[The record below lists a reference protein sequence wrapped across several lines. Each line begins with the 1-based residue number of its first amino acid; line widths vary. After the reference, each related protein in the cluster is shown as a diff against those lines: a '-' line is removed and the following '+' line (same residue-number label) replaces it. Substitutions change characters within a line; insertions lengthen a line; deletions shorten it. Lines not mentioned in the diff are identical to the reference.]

1 VKRFFWLLAALPFL
15 FPSYAAL
22 ADGDAS
28 EAGAPPEASAADL
41 GQELDSLRQLVEK
54 LQADREADQA
64 EIESLRESV
73 QTLEDGQLRAYRGTA
88 AGPGAGDAG
97 GEEIGTDKKEDR
109 EYQRTE
115 RRVLEQR
122 RGVLLPA
129 GQLLFEPGFQ
139 YTNISRNRVQ
149 LSGFS
154 LIPAIIIGRIDVV
167 EIDRDIFV
175 GSLTS
180 RYGIFN
186 FLEAE
191 LSLPYVYRSDQE
203 IFGATGLEEQVNVDG
218 GGIGDLTGGLFAQVL
233 YEKGWVPDTVLSFR
247 FSAPT
252 GKDFTDISLDAQGAP
267 TELPLG
273 SGFWGLQPGVTFSK
287 TTDPAVVFSS
297 FRYTFNLQDNKNGLD
312 YDPGDVFEF
321 NGGVAFA
328 LNERIAMSFSYQHRY
343 GDSFDVDGVDL
354 LRSDFNAGQMFI
366 GMSYT
371 MNRWTAL
378 SFNVGFGVTSDAPDL
393 TFEIRMPLR
402 MPFRTPVLKLPRMP
416 WQSAESGMLP
426 QSAMAASRDR
436 EVLLH

>member
-1 VKRFFWLLAALPFL
+1 VKRFFWLLAALPILFL
-15 FPSYAAL
+15 SHAAL
-22 ADGDAS
+22 ADGDAV
-28 EAGAPPEASAADL
+28 EAEAPPEVGSSDL
-41 GQELDSLRQLVEK
+41 GQELESLRQLVEK

-73 QTLEDGQLRAYRGTA
+73 QTLEDGQLRTYRGTGAGPA
-88 AGPGAGDAG
+88 AGAPG
-97 GEEIGTDKKEDR
+97 EQEIGTDKREDR

-191 LSLPYVYRSDQE
+191 LSVPYVYRQDQE
-203 IFGATGLEEQVNVDG
+203 IFGATGLEKQVSVDG
-218 GGIGDLTGGLFAQVL
+218 NGIGDISGGLFAQVL

-252 GKDFTDISLDAQGAP
+252 GRDFTDLDIDAEGVP
-267 TELPLG
+267 SELPLG

-287 TTDPAVVFSS
+287 TTDPAVVFTS
-297 FRYTFNLQDNKNGLD
+297 FRYTFNLADTKSGID
-312 YDPGDVFEF
+312 FDPGDVFEF

-343 GDSFDVDGVDL
+343 GDSFTQNDIDI

-378 SFNVGFGVTSDAPDL
+378 SFNVGFGVTNDAPDL

-416 WQSAESGMLP
+416 WQSAESGVLP
-426 QSAMAASRDR
+426 QSAMARRDR

>member
-1 VKRFFWLLAALPFL
+1 VKRFFWLLAALPILFL
-15 FPSYAAL
+15 SNAAV

-28 EAGAPPEASAADL
+28 EAEAPPEVGSDW
-41 GQELDSLRQLVEK
+41 GQELESLRQLVEK
-54 LQADREADQA
+54 LQVDREADQA
-64 EIESLRESV
+64 EIQRLRDSV
-73 QTLEDGQLRAYRGTA
+73 QTLEDGQLRAYRGTGAGPA
-88 AGPGAGDAG
+88 AG
-97 GEEIGTDKKEDR
+97 EQEIGTDKREDR

-139 YTNISRNRVQ
+139 YTNIARNRVQ

-167 EIDRDIFV
+167 EIERDIFV
-175 GSLTS
+175 GNLNT
-180 RYGIFN
+180 RYGIFD

-191 LSLPYVYRSDQE
+191 LSVPYVFRQDQE
-203 IFGATGLEEQVNVDG
+203 IFGATGLEQQVNVDG
-218 GGIGDLTGGLFAQVL
+218 NGIGDISGGLFAQVL

-252 GKDFTDISLDAQGAP
+252 GQDFTDIDIDAQGVP

-287 TTDPAVVFSS
+287 TTDPAVVFTS
-297 FRYTFNLQDNKNGLD
+297 FRYTFNLEDTKNGID
-312 YDPGDVFEF
+312 FDPGDVFEF

-343 GDSFDVDGVDL
+343 ADSFTQNGVDI

-371 MNRWTAL
+371 MNR
-378 SFNVGFGVTSDAPDL
+378 
-393 TFEIRMPLR
+393 
-402 MPFRTPVLKLPRMP
+402 
-416 WQSAESGMLP
+416 
-426 QSAMAASRDR
+426 SRR
-436 EVLLH
+436 C

>member
-1 VKRFFWLLAALPFL
+1 MKRFFWLLAALPILFL
-15 FPSYAAL
+15 SHAAL
-22 ADGDAS
+22 ADGDAV
-28 EAGAPPEASAADL
+28 EAEAPPEVGSSDL
-41 GQELDSLRQLVEK
+41 GQELESLRQLVEK

-73 QTLEDGQLRAYRGTA
+73 QTLEDGQLRTYRGTGAGPA
-88 AGPGAGDAG
+88 AGAPG
-97 GEEIGTDKKEDR
+97 EQEIGTDKREDR

-191 LSLPYVYRSDQE
+191 LSVPYVYRQDQE
-203 IFGATGLEEQVNVDG
+203 IFGATGLEKQVSVDG
-218 GGIGDLTGGLFAQVL
+218 NGIGDISGGLFAQVL

-252 GKDFTDISLDAQGAP
+252 GRDFTDLDIDAEGVP
-267 TELPLG
+267 SELPLG

-287 TTDPAVVFSS
+287 TTDPAVVFTS
-297 FRYTFNLQDNKNGLD
+297 FRYTFNLADTKSGID
-312 YDPGDVFEF
+312 FDPGDVFEF

-343 GDSFDVDGVDL
+343 GDSFTQNDIDI

-378 SFNVGFGVTSDAPDL
+378 SFNVGFGVTNDAPDL

-416 WQSAESGMLP
+416 WQSAESGVLP
-426 QSAMAASRDR
+426 QSAMARRDR

>member
-1 VKRFFWLLAALPFL
+1 MKRFFWLLAALPILFL
-15 FPSYAAL
+15 SNAAL
-22 ADGDAS
+22 ADGDAV
-28 EAGAPPEASAADL
+28 EAEAPPEVGSSDL
-41 GQELDSLRQLVEK
+41 GQELESLRQLVEK

-73 QTLEDGQLRAYRGTA
+73 QTLEDGQLRTYRGTG
-88 AGPGAGDAG
+88 AGPDAG
-97 GEEIGTDKKEDR
+97 ASGEQEIGTDKREDR

-167 EIDRDIFV
+167 EIERDIFV
-175 GSLTS
+175 GNLNT
-180 RYGIFN
+180 RYGIFD

-191 LSLPYVYRSDQE
+191 LSVPYVFRQDQE
-203 IFGATGLEEQVNVDG
+203 IFGATGLEQQVNVDG
-218 GGIGDLTGGLFAQVL
+218 NGIGDISGGLFAQVL

-252 GKDFTDISLDAQGAP
+252 GQDFTDIDLDAQGVP
-267 TELPLG
+267 TELPVG

-287 TTDPAVVFSS
+287 TTDPAVVFTS
-297 FRYTFNLQDNKNGLD
+297 FRYTFNLEDTKNGID
-312 YDPGDVFEF
+312 FDPGDVFEF
-321 NGGVAFA
+321 NGGLAFA

-343 GDSFDVDGVDL
+343 GNSFTQNGIDI

-402 MPFRTPVLKLPRMP
+402 MPFRTPVLKLP
-416 WQSAESGMLP
+416 WKSAKSGVLS
-426 QSAMAASRDR
+426 QSAMARRDR

>member
-1 VKRFFWLLAALPFL
+1 MKRFFWLLAALPILFL
-15 FPSYAAL
+15 SNAAL
-22 ADGDAS
+22 ADGDAV
-28 EAGAPPEASAADL
+28 EAEAPPEVGSSDL
-41 GQELDSLRQLVEK
+41 GQELESLRQLVEK

-73 QTLEDGQLRAYRGTA
+73 QTLEDGQLRTYRGTG
-88 AGPGAGDAG
+88 AGPAAAAS
-97 GEEIGTDKKEDR
+97 GEQEIGTDKREDR

-191 LSLPYVYRSDQE
+191 LTVPYVFRQDQE
-203 IFGATGLEEQVNVDG
+203 IFGATGLEKQVNVDG
-218 GGIGDLTGGLFAQVL
+218 NGIGDLSGGLFAQVL

-252 GKDFTDISLDAQGAP
+252 GKDFTDLDIDAEGVP

-287 TTDPAVVFSS
+287 TTDPAVVFTS
-297 FRYTFNLQDNKNGLD
+297 FRYTFNLADTKNGID
-312 YDPGDVFEF
+312 FDPGDVFEF

-343 GDSFDVDGVDL
+343 GDSFTQNDIDI

-378 SFNVGFGVTSDAPDL
+378 SFNVGFGVTNDAPDL

-416 WQSAESGMLP
+416 WQSAESGVLP
-426 QSAMAASRDR
+426 QSAMARRDR

>member
-1 VKRFFWLLAALPFL
+1 MKRFFWLLTALPILFL
-15 FPSYAAL
+15 SNAAV
-22 ADGDAS
+22 ADGDAV
-28 EAGAPPEASAADL
+28 EAEAPPEVGSSDL
-41 GQELDSLRQLVEK
+41 GQELESLRQLVEK

-73 QTLEDGQLRAYRGTA
+73 QTLEDGQLRAYRGTGAGPA
-88 AGPGAGDAG
+88 AG
-97 GEEIGTDKKEDR
+97 EQEIGTDKREDR

-139 YTNISRNRVQ
+139 YTNIARNRVQ

-167 EIDRDIFV
+167 EIERDIFV
-175 GSLTS
+175 GNLNT
-180 RYGIFN
+180 RYGIFD

-191 LSLPYVYRSDQE
+191 LSVPYVFRQDQE
-203 IFGATGLEEQVNVDG
+203 IFGATGLEQQVNVDG
-218 GGIGDLTGGLFAQVL
+218 NGIGDISGGLFAQVL

-252 GKDFTDISLDAQGAP
+252 GQDFTDIDLDAQGVP
-267 TELPLG
+267 TELPVG

-287 TTDPAVVFSS
+287 TTDPAVVFTS
-297 FRYTFNLQDNKNGLD
+297 FRYTFNLEDTKNGID
-312 YDPGDVFEF
+312 FDPGDVFEF
-321 NGGVAFA
+321 NGGLAFA

-343 GDSFDVDGVDL
+343 ADSFTQNGIDI

-402 MPFRTPVLKLPRMP
+402 MPFRTPVLKLP
-416 WQSAESGMLP
+416 WKSAKSGVLP
-426 QSAMAASRDR
+426 QSAMARRDR